1 MTTRIQLLERNINVI
16 SRFMESFNHGTALP
30 PTMINAFRRIE
41 AVETEMKKLKE
52 NEKKKPVT
60 TEEKKTGVD
69 SVIET
74 TTIVSRDEKCPLKT
88 VIDTVVA
95 DVKKI
100 RRDLDD
106 RNRDVGIRFR
116 DFSRMESDI
125 KKLFETIKN
134 LQKQLDESH
143 KLIEELK
150 TNQLTK
156 PPVPS
161 VVERERDVVS
171 RVEFNAAMKKQKE
184 EVINEVTNKLDAAM
198 KKQKEEVINEV
209 TNKLDAAM
217 KKQKEEVTDKIDAE
231 IIDLEERLKSGKA
244 EGKCENMEALIAK
257 ISCDMNELEKRLSER
272 ISAIA
277 EGVIGEDDDVI
288 GEEEDE
294 ETQEEEDDLDDCI
307 DMD

>member
-1 MTTRIQLLERNINVI
+1 MMSRNNIGDISTRIQLLERNINVI

-30 PTMINAFRRIE
+30 PAMINAFRRIE
-41 AVETEMKKLKE
+41 AVETEMKNLKE

-88 VIDTVVA
+88 AIDAVVA

-106 RNRDVGIRFR
+106 RNRDVSMRCR
-116 DFSRMESDI
+116 DFSKMESDI
-125 KKLFETIKN
+125 KKLFEINRN

-161 VVERERDVVS
+161 VVERELDGVS

-184 EVINEVTNKLDAAM
+184 EVINEVTNK
-198 KKQKEEVINEV
+198 I
-209 TNKLDAAM
+209 DAAM

-277 EGVIGEDDDVI
+277 EGAIGEDDDVI
-288 GEEEDE
+288 GEEDDE
-294 ETQEEEDDLDDCI
+294 ETHEEEDDLDDCI
-307 DMD
+307 DTD

>member
-1 MTTRIQLLERNINVI
+1 MMSRNNIGDISTRIQLLERNINVI

-30 PTMINAFRRIE
+30 PAMINAFRRIE
-41 AVETEMKKLKE
+41 AVETEMKNLKE

-88 VIDTVVA
+88 AIDAVVA

-106 RNRDVGIRFR
+106 RNRDVSMRCR
-116 DFSRMESDI
+116 DFSKMESDI
-125 KKLFETIKN
+125 KKLFEINRN

-161 VVERERDVVS
+161 VVERELDGVS
-171 RVEFNAAMKKQKE
+171 RVEFN
-184 EVINEVTNKLDAAM
+184 
-198 KKQKEEVINEV
+198 
-209 TNKLDAAM
+209 AAM

-277 EGVIGEDDDVI
+277 EGAIGEDDDVI
-288 GEEEDE
+288 GEEDDE
-294 ETQEEEDDLDDCI
+294 ETHEEEDDLDDCI
-307 DMD
+307 DTD